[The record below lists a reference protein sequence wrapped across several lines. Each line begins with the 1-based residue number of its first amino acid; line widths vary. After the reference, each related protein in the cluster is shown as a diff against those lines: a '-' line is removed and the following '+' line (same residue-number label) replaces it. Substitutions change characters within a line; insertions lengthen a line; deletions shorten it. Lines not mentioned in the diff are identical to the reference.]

1 MLDHGDLPMTL
12 NEPEAMEEKPRPNG
26 QIGLNMTMTMKAMEA
41 FVRKRLDG
49 FQVVEEGAL
58 FAFAFPFG

>member
-1 MLDHGDLPMTL
+1 MLDHRDLPMTL
-12 NEPEAMEEKPRPNG
+12 NGPEAKEETPRPND
-26 QIGLNMTMTMKAMEA
+26 QMGLNMTMTMQAMEV